1 MSTEIHRADP
11 QLRRI
16 ALRVLGAAA
25 IAAVLAVALFRHWLA
40 GVAQTMPPDVFF
52 HTIRRMIGISSLAC
66 GLCVLLL
73 AAYAARVGRRAIEQR
88 RWPLSSSRVL
98 RDTPVRSGGDAV
110 AFGRQLIGAAIALVA
125 AALAFGALGW
135 RFFAP

>member
-1 MSTEIHRADP
+1 
-11 QLRRI
+11 
-16 ALRVLGAAA
+16 
-25 IAAVLAVALFRHWLA
+25 
-40 GVAQTMPPDVFF
+40 
-52 HTIRRMIGISSLAC
+52 
-66 GLCVLLL
+66 VLLL

-110 AFGRQLIGAAIALVA
+110 AFGRQLIGAAIVLVI
-125 AALAFGALGW
+125 AALAFGMLGW